1 MWYPGQVV
9 LLSSAVDGGGG
20 WWRCAGFLC
29 ASYLWD
35 KSGRS
40 NSVLGI
46 LSVFKPYWVAVNCT
60 HMWCWNILEYAVVLL
75 VYVSGVSRW
84 INVSLYYW

>member
-1 MWYPGQVV
+1 MITVNDRCGILGRLFFLA
-9 LLSSAVDGGGG
+9 LLSMGEGV
-20 WWRCAGFLC
+20 WWRCAGLLC

-46 LSVFKPYWVAVNCT
+46 VSVFKLYWVAVNCT

-75 VYVSGVSRW
+75 VYVSGV
-84 INVSLYYW
+84 